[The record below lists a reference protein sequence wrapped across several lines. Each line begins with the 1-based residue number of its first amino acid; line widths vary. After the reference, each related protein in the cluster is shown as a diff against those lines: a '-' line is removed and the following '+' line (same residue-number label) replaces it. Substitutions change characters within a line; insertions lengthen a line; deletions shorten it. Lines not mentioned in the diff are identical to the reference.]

1 MVREQL
7 GINLRP
13 SRAQAAK
20 MRIVAGSLKG
30 RRLASPEGRDIRPTA
45 DRTRQ
50 ALFDILEHGHLIEGG
65 GSALVDAIVLDAFC
79 GTGALGLEAL
89 SRGRGGGHIHGY
101 ESRSPRCARANAKAL
116 GIAANFILA
125 DATNPPR
132 ARSAANLV
140 FLDPPY
146 EFGPRRAGACWRCA
160 MRAGS
165 RPVRSSAW
173 RCRDRALSRFALP
186 DGFSAAGE
194 RRYGKARILLLRAGG

>member
-1 MVREQL
+1 
-7 GINLRP
+7 
-13 SRAQAAK
+13 

-89 SRGRGGGHIHGY
+89 SRGAAEATFMDMNRAALDA
-101 ESRSPRCARANAKAL
+101 ARANAKAL
-116 GIAANFILA
+116 GVAANFILA

-132 ARSAANLV
+132 ARTAASLV

-146 EFGPRRAGACWRCA
+146 DSALGAPALLALRDAGWIAPGAIISLEMSGPG
-160 MRAGS
+160 
-165 RPVRSSAW
+165 
-173 RCRDRALSRFALP
+173 LSRFALP
-186 DGFSAAGE
+186 EGFSAAGE
-194 RRYGKARILLLRAGG
+194 RRYGKARILLLRAAG